1 MRNKNTVYAV
11 LALLALSLLFTG
23 VTVEAKSKKNKV
35 SYTVKKNTL
44 IIKGKGALKRI
55 RFDKKDKTKYVTKI
69 VVKKGVTSIPTKAF
83 QGCKR
88 VKEIK
93 IANTVKKIGQEAFD
107 NCDALKKVTIHGDC
121 KLISTKKNGNKWI
134 YLSAVDKLVFTTNL
148 TLKNIEYI
156 GLKKIVLKKKDAKYK
171 MINGA
176 IYSKDGKILV
186 RVPSATKKLVVA
198 EGCEEFCLQAIM
210 YAAKTE
216 GCMGGNYCGSLNKI
230 VLPTTLKKV
239 DGKKYTSSNAS
250 STGVAHF
257 DNIKIE
263 AKSSQMDLASIE
275 LLNYYFPKLDM
286 KVLQENNPEK
296 IFEKDKM
303 YYTSE
308 NVLLRY
314 IGNAEEV
321 IVPEGIKSIAR
332 KAFYKNRTIK
342 KVILPEGLEEI
353 GEKAFAD
360 AYNLA
365 EVKLPTTLKNVA
377 KDAFAYCAFS
387 MP

>member
-1 MRNKNTVYAV
+1 
-11 LALLALSLLFTG
+11 
-23 VTVEAKSKKNKV
+23 
-35 SYTVKKNTL
+35 
-44 IIKGKGALKRI
+44 
-55 RFDKKDKTKYVTKI
+55 
-69 VVKKGVTSIPTKAF
+69 
-83 QGCKR
+83 
-88 VKEIK
+88 
-93 IANTVKKIGQEAFD
+93 
-107 NCDALKKVTIHGDC
+107 
-121 KLISTKKNGNKWI
+121 
-134 YLSAVDKLVFTTNL
+134 
-148 TLKNIEYI
+148 
-156 GLKKIVLKKKDAKYK
+156 
-171 MINGA
+171 
-176 IYSKDGKILV
+176 
-186 RVPSATKKLVVA
+186 
-198 EGCEEFCLQAIM
+198 
-210 YAAKTE
+210 
-216 GCMGGNYCGSLNKI
+216 
-230 VLPTTLKKV
+230 
-239 DGKKYTSSNAS
+239 
-250 STGVAHF
+250 VAHF